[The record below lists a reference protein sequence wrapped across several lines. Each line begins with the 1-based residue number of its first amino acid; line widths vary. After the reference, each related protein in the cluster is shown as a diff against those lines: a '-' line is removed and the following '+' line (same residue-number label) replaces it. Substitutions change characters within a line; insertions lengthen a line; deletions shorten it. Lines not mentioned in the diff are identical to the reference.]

1 MQAIPAVGEGA
12 LGERSPDLPNVAEV
26 GQDRREPG
34 RLDGG
39 ECRAS
44 HAPGDNG
51 RTIQDSADHSTGM
64 GILSP
69 VFMVFVMIALVERLV
84 TTLTGN
90 DLPIFN
96 RQYLKIARPSKVRTD
111 LNAIICGNGDFSRL
125 AHFYLS

>member
-1 MQAIPAVGEGA
+1 MEALPTVDEGA
-12 LGERSPDLPNVAEV
+12 LRERAPDLRNVAEV

-51 RTIQDSADHSTGM
+51 RTIQDRADHSTGM

-84 TTLTGN
+84 ATLTGD
-90 DLPIFN
+90 DLSMFN
-96 RQYLKIARPSKVRTD
+96 RQYLKVARPSKMRAD